1 MKPTPSI
8 LRRVPPTFGTPRV
21 RAPVKRLMAPSRF
34 GSVMGA
40 VQLRTQHL
48 MDYLAVTLLKT
59 W

>member
-1 MKPTPSI
+1 MQPAPSI
-8 LRRVPPTFGTPRV
+8 LRRVPLKIVSPMVQVPIQ
-21 RAPVKRLMAPSRF
+21 RLLDHSRP
-34 GSVMGA
+34 GSFLGA